1 MTQEVHENIEFI
13 NSLIIAGI
21 GLTGVILGAVI
32 SNIITWKLKSKESR
46 LRIKEKIFDRRLKAH
61 EDFLEITKLLRTTV
75 STHEMDDE
83 TYFITYPGM
92 LSSKEIFKDFLF
104 KFHNIAN
111 YNSHWFE
118 EKLRKEIFFTQDYLQ
133 NVQLHLNDI
142 PEENC
147 IDYAKILKTDF
158 KDLADSLEEKTVD
171 FLLIDIHRINIKPN
185 NREFQYSKNEIKKKL
200 NETKI
205 MKSWNDIQAL
215 KKNYAHH

>member
-1 MTQEVHENIEFI
+1 MIQEITDNSEFTQ
-13 NSLIIAGI
+13 SLVVAGM
-21 GLTGVILGAVI
+21 GLLGVLLGVII

-75 STHEMDDE
+75 STHETDGE

-92 LSSKEIFKDFLF
+92 LSTKEMFETFLY
-104 KFHNIAN
+104 KFHNAAN

-118 EKLRKEIFFTQDYLQ
+118 EKLRKEIYFTQDYLQ

-147 IDYAKILKTDF
+147 IEYAKILKTDF
-158 KDLADSLEEKTVD
+158 KELADSLEEKTID
-171 FLLIDIHRINIKPN
+171 FLMIDIHKINVN
-185 NREFQYSKNEIKKKL
+185 SRNRNFQYSLTERKKRL
-200 NETKI
+200 NETQIIKR
-205 MKSWNDIQAL
+205 WNDINLL
-215 KKNYAHH
+215 KK